1 MKDKKTTCKFVNNE
15 DQDEKLRIALFI
27 DTFYPMIDGVVQV
40 VDNYARILSR
50 DCDVTVFTIKPRSG
64 TYDDSILPY
73 KVVRCKRIKVSFLDY
88 DLPVPSLDKDFQNE
102 IFRKKFDIIH
112 IHSPFGIGKLGVKYA
127 KKNNVPV
134 VATMHSQFYKDFLKE
149 SHSKTIAKMLLKKV
163 MKVFN
168 SCDECL
174 AVNSEVAKIYFN
186 EYKAKTMPLTRNNG
200 TDMKPII
207 DIGKISK
214 LKQEYGITDD
224 EKVLLFVG
232 RLTVLKNILFI
243 ADCMKKL
250 KDKNFKFKML
260 YVGSGP
266 DEDKLKE
273 KIEALGLADDVKL
286 LGRIADRDRLA
297 CIYKMADLFVF
308 PSLYD
313 CSSLVQIESS
323 CQSTPALFIQGSA
336 TSDGVIDG
344 VNGYLADNSIDSY
357 ADKILQIF
365 ADMSQ
370 YNNVCTQCYEDLY
383 LSWDK
388 AVELAKQDYIRLIED
403 KKNK

>member
-1 MKDKKTTCKFVNNE
+1 M
-15 DQDEKLRIALFI
+15 
-27 DTFYPMIDGVVQV
+27 
-40 VDNYARILSR
+40 
-50 DCDVTVFTIKPRSG
+50 
-64 TYDDSILPY
+64 
-73 KVVRCKRIKVSFLDY
+73 
-88 DLPVPSLDKDFQNE
+88 DKDFQNE
-102 IFRKKFDIIH
+102 IFRKKFDIVH

-168 SCDECL
+168 SCDECW

-200 TDMKPII
+200 TDMKPIV